1 MAERIDNIGFGD
13 LQLIQEPSEFCYGV
27 DAVLLADFAA
37 RAARHGGSQVG
48 GRNGKADFAVVATEV
63 GKAAGAHATGIGT
76 IVDLGTGTG
85 IVPLILS
92 YKTDAERIIGVEV
105 QKGSYERA
113 VRSAAQNGLEGR
125 VSFVN
130 CDVKDIS
137 KAVESVDVRRI
148 ASLKGT
154 VDIVTS
160 NPPYMK
166 GSCGL
171 TNSSDAKMIARH
183 ETTASL
189 DDFLSCGAYLLKN
202 HGSLFM
208 VHRPSRLVDLFAGAR
223 KLGLEPKKLQ
233 MVSPKEGKPANI
245 VLVQM
250 VKGGGSELTILPELH
265 VYTEE
270 GEYTEELRAR
280 YR

>member
-37 RAARHGGSQVG
+37 TAARHGGSQVRDGRG
-48 GRNGKADFAVVATEV
+48 GS
-63 GKAAGAHATGIGT
+63 GKAAGARATGVGT

-105 QKGSYERA
+105 QNGSYERA
-113 VRSAAQNGLEGR
+113 VRSAAQNGLEER

-130 CDVKDIS
+130 CDVKDVS
-137 KAVESVDVRRI
+137 KTVESVDVQKL
-148 ASLKGT
+148 AELKGT

-171 TNSSDAKMIARH
+171 TNSNDAKMIARH

-189 DDFLSCGAYLLKN
+189 DDFLECAAFLLKN

-208 VHRPSRLVDLFAGAR
+208 VHRPSRLVDLFAGGR
-223 KLGLEPKKLQ
+223 RLGLEPKKLQ

-270 GEYTEELRAR
+270 GEYTDELRAR

>member
-37 RAARHGGSQVG
+37 TAARHGGSQARDG
-48 GRNGKADFAVVATEV
+48 GDGSGK
-63 GKAAGAHATGIGT
+63 ATGIGT

-130 CDVKDIS
+130 CDVKDVG
-137 KAVESVDVRRI
+137 KAEESVDVQKL
-148 ASLKGT
+148 AELKGT

-171 TNSSDAKMIARH
+171 TNSNDAKMIARH

-189 DDFLSCGAYLLKN
+189 DDFLECAAFLLKN

-208 VHRPSRLVDLFAGAR
+208 VHRPSRLVDLFAGGR